1 MMFDRRHFLQLAA
14 GALALPEMSRT
25 AAGEPVYPMRP
36 VRVIVPFP
44 PGGGTDILARLTT
57 QKMSERFK
65 QQFYVDNIA
74 GAGGNA
80 GTGQAA
86 KAAPDGHTVLFAF
99 GSFVVNPSLFAKIP
113 YDPRKDFDPVT
124 LAVVTPTVLVVNP
137 SVPAT
142 TVRELAALIKAER
155 GKFSYATG
163 GYGTQPHLVGEQLRL
178 SLDLDYV
185 HVPFNGAGPLNAAVV
200 AGHTQ
205 TGFSSLAASA
215 PHIKDGK
222 LRALAVT
229 GRARAQAL
237 PDVPTMAEAGF
248 ADIVG
253 DSWVGVLVPAGTP
266 KPILGRLHQEIAEII
281 TQPDMKERLVTLGYE
296 AVASSPAEFAEQI
309 NFELD
314 AWGKVVKAANIQIQ

>member
-1 MMFDRRHFLQLAA
+1 MMLIRRHFLQLAV
-14 GALALPEMSRT
+14 GALALPQMSRT
-25 AAGEPVYPMRP
+25 TAGQPGYPARP
-36 VRVIVPFP
+36 VRAVVPFP

-57 QKMSERFK
+57 QKMSEHFK

-74 GAGGNA
+74 GAGGNT

-99 GSFVVNPSLFAKIP
+99 GSFVVNPSLFARIP
-113 YDPRKDFDPVT
+113 YDARKDFDPVT
-124 LAVVTPTVLVVNP
+124 LAASTPTVLVVNP

-142 TVRELAALIKAER
+142 TVRELVALINREP
-155 GKFSYATG
+155 GTFSYASG

-178 SLDLDYV
+178 SSDLDYV

-205 TGFSSLAASA
+205 AGFSSLAASA
-215 PHIKDGK
+215 AHIKAGT

-229 GRARAQAL
+229 GKARAQAL

-253 DSWVGVLVPAGTP
+253 DSWVGVLVPTGTP
-266 KPILGRLHQEIAEII
+266 KPIVSGLHQAIAEII
-281 TQPDMKERLVTLGYE
+281 MQPDIKERLATLGYE
-296 AVASSPAEFAEQI
+296 AVASTPAEFAEQI
-309 NFELD
+309 NVELE
-314 AWGKVVKAANIQIQ
+314 AWGKVVKAANITIQ